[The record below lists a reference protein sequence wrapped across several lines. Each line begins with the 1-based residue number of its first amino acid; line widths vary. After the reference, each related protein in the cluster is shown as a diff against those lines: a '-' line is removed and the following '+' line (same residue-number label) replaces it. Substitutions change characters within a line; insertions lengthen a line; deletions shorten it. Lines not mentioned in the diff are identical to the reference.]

1 MAVSSNI
8 SITQNSQNI
17 ANNKSNITVRVQI
30 TTTGESYNGYSK
42 PGTCTIDGTT
52 YNFSHNIP
60 YQATTT
66 IFEKTLD
73 VTHDNQG
80 EKTVYASFS
89 FQTGISAGTITG
101 STSKKLTTI
110 PRTSEVSLSKKNFNI
125 GETITIYTNRKSA
138 SFTHTAVIKFNGQ
151 TVRTQTGI
159 DASYSW
165 NTNEL
170 FAKIPNQNQANG
182 TVELTTYSGG
192 TRIGTSTVVDFTG
205 HVVDS
210 DPVFNNF
217 DCEDT
222 NPITKALTG
231 NNQKYIR
238 KYSNLKVTITSANK
252 MTTKNSATPKYYNIV
267 VGNKLEK
274 LDYSTSE
281 ISKTINNMDDNTVTV
296 FAVDSRGNQKDKTK
310 SLDIVEYSETV
321 LQTVKIERKEGVGK
335 TVLISLSG
343 KYANINFGAKTN
355 TVKSIQ
361 FRKKSKTETE
371 FESWVEIKQL
381 VTINTENGTFSCD
394 SKEITGQTFTLGTE
408 YDIEVQVKDEL
419 SSDTEPVS
427 LNSGKVLLSA
437 LKNKGISI
445 GGIYNEKLGGP
456 LQLDKKNV
464 INWINGKQDK
474 QKHILKAIL
483 STDNTVITSTAN
495 WQSIEVP
502 LNQYI
507 KIGDKLRFENNR
519 IYIAT
524 DVKYIKFSAK
534 VLLWELSSSAKM
546 IGLIIQGNKN
556 YTMSNCYK
564 SLYGNCDVLTIPETI
579 IKVNQDNST
588 TEETIMALVYFD
600 NPSSG
605 KLRKYG
611 QSTFLQVEVV
621 DC

>member
-1 MAVSSNI
+1 MLVS
-8 SITQNSQNI
+8 
-17 ANNKSNITVRVQI
+17 
-30 TTTGESYNGYSK
+30 
-42 PGTCTIDGTT
+42 
-52 YNFSHNIP
+52 
-60 YQATTT
+60 
-66 IFEKTLD
+66 
-73 VTHDNQG
+73 
-80 EKTVYASFS
+80 
-89 FQTGISAGTITG
+89 ITG

-192 TRIGTSTVVDFTG
+192 TRIGTSTVNFTG
-205 HVVDS
+205 YVVNS

-222 NPITKALTG
+222 NTVTKTLTG
-231 NNQKYIR
+231 SNQKYIR
-238 KYSNLKVTITSANK
+238 NK

-267 VGNKLEK
+267 VGNKIEK

-310 SLDIVEYSETV
+310 ALDIVEYSETV
-321 LQTVKIERKEGVGK
+321 LQTVKIERKEGVGE
-335 TVLISLSG
+335 TVLISLFG
-343 KYANINFGAKTN
+343 KYANINFGAKPN

-371 FESWVEIKQL
+371 FESWAEIKQL

-456 LQLDKKNV
+456 LQLDNKNV
-464 INWINGKQDK
+464 IDWINSKQDK
-474 QKHILKAIL
+474 VIQKVLWSGIQYMTADHTITL
-483 STDNTVITSTAN
+483 SEPISQQTSGIVLIFSAYDSGAKPYNFHCFFVPKQFVSLYNGKGMYFSLVDFDPAN
-495 WQSIEVP
+495 DARKY
-502 LNQYI
+502 LYI
-507 KIGDKLRFENNR
+507 KD
-519 IYIAT
+519 T
-524 DVKYIKFSAK
+524 T
-534 VLLWELSSSAKM
+534 
-546 IGLIIQGNKN
+546 IQGNANNGGVHHNLNNSKF
-556 YTMSNCYK
+556 
-564 SLYGNCDVLTIPETI
+564 VL
-579 IKVNQDNST
+579 
-588 TEETIMALVYFD
+588 
-600 NPSSG
+600 
-605 KLRKYG
+605 R
-611 QSTFLQVEVV
+611 EVIGV
-621 DC
+621 

>member
-1 MAVSSNI
+1 MAISSNI

-17 ANNKSNITVRVQI
+17 ANNKSNITVRVQV

-42 PGTCTIDGTT
+42 PGTCTIDGTS

-73 VTHDNQG
+73 VAHDSNG

-110 PRTSEVSLSKKNFNI
+110 PRTSEVSLSKKNFNV

-192 TRIGTSTVVDFTG
+192 TRIGTSTVNFTG
-205 HVVDS
+205 YVVNS

-222 NPITKALTG
+222 NIVTKTLTG
-231 NNQKYIR
+231 SNQKYIR

-267 VGNKLEK
+267 VGNKTEK

-281 ISKTINNMDDNTVTV
+281 ISKTINNIDDNTVTV

-321 LQTVKIERKEGVGK
+321 LQTVKIERKEGVGE

-361 FRKKSKTETE
+361 FRKKSKTEIE
-371 FESWVEIKQL
+371 FGSWVEIKQL

-394 SKEITGQTFTLGTE
+394 SKEITGQTFTLGVE

-437 LKNKGISI
+437 LKNKGICV
-445 GGIYNEKLGGP
+445 GGIYNENLGGP
-456 LQLDKKNV
+456 LQLNNKDV

-483 STDNTVITSTAN
+483 DTDNTTITS
-495 WQSIEVP
+495 SKDYDSVLVP
-502 LNQYI
+502 LKQYI
-507 KIGDKLRFENNR
+507 KMGNKLSFSNGKIVIGSGVNYIRISAQVMMSYIPSSLRIMGLAVYITNSQVYTNYGIRTSSDFLTYNAPGMIFPAKAGDTVSVF
-519 IYIAT
+519 IYIEP
-524 DVKYIKFSAK
+524 S
-534 VLLWELSSSAKM
+534 
-546 IGLIIQGNKN
+546 G
-556 YTMSNCYK
+556 
-564 SLYGNCDVLTIPETI
+564 
-579 IKVNQDNST
+579 T
-588 TEETIMALVYFD
+588 TV
-600 NPSSG
+600 
-605 KLRKYG
+605 KLRKYS
-611 QSTFLQVEVV
+611 QSTFLQVEVIE
-621 DC
+621 

>member
-1 MAVSSNI
+1 MAISSNI

-17 ANNKSNITVRVQI
+17 ANNKSNITVRVQV

-42 PGTCTIDGTT
+42 PGTCTINGTP
-52 YNFSHNIP
+52 YDFSHNIP

-73 VTHDNQG
+73 VAHDSNG

-159 DASYSW
+159 DASYSC

-192 TRIGTSTVVDFTG
+192 TRIGTSAVNFTG
-205 HVVDS
+205 YVVNS

-222 NPITKALTG
+222 NTITKTLTG

-267 VGNKLEK
+267 VGNKIEK

-321 LQTVKIERKEGVGK
+321 LQSVKIERKEGVGE

-464 INWINGKQDK
+464 IDWINGKQDK

-483 STDNTVITSTAN
+483 ADDNTTITSSKDYDA
-495 WQSIEVP
+495 ILVP
-502 LNQYI
+502 LKQYI
-507 KIGDKLRFENNR
+507 K
-519 IYIAT
+519 
-524 DVKYIKFSAK
+524 
-534 VLLWELSSSAKM
+534 M
-546 IGLIIQGNKN
+546 GNKLSFSNGKIVIGSGVN
-556 YTMSNCYK
+556 YIRISAQVMMSY
-564 SLYGNCDVLTIPETI
+564 I
-579 IKVNQDNST
+579 
-588 TEETIMALVYFD
+588 
-600 NPSSG
+600 PSSLRVMG
-605 KLRKYG
+605 LVVYITNSQVYTNYGIRTSSDFLTYNAPGMIFPVKAGDTVSIHVYIEPSETSVKLRKYS
-611 QSTFLQVEVV
+611 QSTFLQVEVIE
-621 DC
+621 

>member
-17 ANNKSNITVRVQI
+17 ANNKSNITVRVQV
-30 TTTGESYNGYSK
+30 TTTGGSHNGYSK

-52 YNFSHNIP
+52 YDFSHNIP
-60 YQATTT
+60 QNSTTT

-73 VTHDNQG
+73 VTHNNQG

-138 SFTHTAVIKFNGQ
+138 SFMHTAVIKFNGQ

-192 TRIGTSTVVDFTG
+192 TRIGTSAVNFTG
-205 HVVDS
+205 YVVNS

-222 NPITKALTG
+222 NTVTKTLTG
-231 NNQKYIR
+231 SNQKYIR

-267 VGNKLEK
+267 VGNKIEK

-296 FAVDSRGNQKDKTK
+296 FAVDSRGNQKNKTK
-310 SLDIVEYSETV
+310 ALDIVEYSETV
-321 LQTVKIERKEGVGK
+321 LQSVKIERKEGVGE

-343 KYANINFGAKTN
+343 KYANINFGSKTN
-355 TVKSIQ
+355 TIKSIQ
-361 FRKKSKTETE
+361 YRKKSKTETE
-371 FESWVEIKQL
+371 FGSWVEIKQL

-464 INWINGKQDK
+464 IDWINGKQDK

-483 STDNTVITSTAN
+483 ADDNTIITS
-495 WQSIEVP
+495 SKDYDSVLVP
-502 LNQYI
+502 LKQYI
-507 KIGDKLRFENNR
+507 K
-519 IYIAT
+519 
-524 DVKYIKFSAK
+524 
-534 VLLWELSSSAKM
+534 M
-546 IGLIIQGNKN
+546 GNKLSFSNGKIVIGSGVN
-556 YTMSNCYK
+556 YIRISAQVMMSY
-564 SLYGNCDVLTIPETI
+564 I
-579 IKVNQDNST
+579 
-588 TEETIMALVYFD
+588 
-600 NPSSG
+600 PSSLRIMG
-605 KLRKYG
+605 LAVYITNSQVYTNYGIRTSSDFLTYNAPGMIFPVKAGDTVSIHVYIEPSETSVKLRKYS
-611 QSTFLQVEVV
+611 QSTFLQVEVIE
-621 DC
+621 

>member
-17 ANNKSNITVRVQI
+17 ANNKSNITVRVQV

-42 PGTCTIDGTT
+42 PGTCTINGTP
-52 YNFSHNIP
+52 YDFSHNIP

-73 VTHDNQG
+73 VAHDSNG
-80 EKTVYASFS
+80 KKTVYASFS

-192 TRIGTSTVVDFTG
+192 TRIGTSAVNFTG
-205 HVVDS
+205 YVVNS

-222 NPITKALTG
+222 NTVTKTLTG

-238 KYSNLKVTITSANK
+238 KYSNLKLTITSANK

-267 VGNKLEK
+267 VGNKIEK

-296 FAVDSRGNQKDKTK
+296 FAIDSRGNQKDKTK
-310 SLDIVEYSETV
+310 ALDIVKYSETV
-321 LQTVKIERKEGVGK
+321 LQSVKIERKEGVGE

-343 KYANINFGAKTN
+343 KYANINFGAKAN

-361 FRKKSKTETE
+361 FRKKSKTDTE
-371 FESWVEIKQL
+371 FGSWVEIKQL

-419 SSDTEPVS
+419 SSDTEPIS

-437 LKNKGISI
+437 LKNTGICV
-445 GGIYNEKLGGP
+445 GGIYNENLGGP

-464 INWINGKQDK
+464 IDWINGKQDK

-483 STDNTVITSTAN
+483 ATDNTTITSSKDYDAVL
-495 WQSIEVP
+495 VP
-502 LNQYI
+502 LGEQYL
-507 KIGDKLRFENNR
+507 KFGDKLSLSNGKIVIGSGVNYIR
-519 IYIAT
+519 ISAQVMMSYI
-524 DVKYIKFSAK
+524 
-534 VLLWELSSSAKM
+534 
-546 IGLIIQGNKN
+546 
-556 YTMSNCYK
+556 
-564 SLYGNCDVLTIPETI
+564 
-579 IKVNQDNST
+579 
-588 TEETIMALVYFD
+588 
-600 NPSSG
+600 PSSLRVMG
-605 KLRKYG
+605 LAVYITNSQVYTNYGFRTSSDFLTYNAPGMIFPVKAGDTVSIHVYIEPSGTTVKLRKYS
-611 QSTFLQVEVV
+611 QSTFLQVEVIE
-621 DC
+621 

>member
-17 ANNKSNITVRVQI
+17 ANNKTNITVRVQV
-30 TTTGESYNGYSK
+30 TTTGGSYNGYSK
-42 PGTCTIDGTT
+42 PGICTIDGTP
-52 YNFSHNIP
+52 YDFSHNIP
-60 YQATTT
+60 QNSTTT

-73 VTHDNQG
+73 VTHDSNG

-125 GETITIYTNRKSA
+125 GATITIYTNRKSA

-192 TRIGTSTVVDFTG
+192 TRIGTSAVNFTG
-205 HVVDS
+205 YVVNS

-222 NPITKALTG
+222 NTVTKTLTG

-267 VGNKLEK
+267 VGNKIEK

-310 SLDIVEYSETV
+310 ALDIVEYSETV
-321 LQTVKIERKEGVGK
+321 LQSVKIERKEGVGE

-361 FRKKSKTETE
+361 YRKKSKTETE

-445 GGIYNEKLGGP
+445 GGIYDENLGGP
-456 LQLDKKNV
+456 LQLDNKNV
-464 INWINGKQDK
+464 IDWINGKQDK

-483 STDNTVITSTAN
+483 DTDNTTITSSKN
-495 WQSIEVP
+495 YDSVLVP
-502 LNQYI
+502 LKQYI
-507 KIGDKLRFENNR
+507 KMGNKLSFSNEKIVIGSGVNYIRISAQVIMSYIPSSLGIMGLAVYITNSQVYSNYGIRTSSDFLTYNAPGMIFPAKAGDTVSVH
-519 IYIAT
+519 IYIEP
-524 DVKYIKFSAK
+524 S
-534 VLLWELSSSAKM
+534 
-546 IGLIIQGNKN
+546 
-556 YTMSNCYK
+556 
-564 SLYGNCDVLTIPETI
+564 ETT
-579 IKVNQDNST
+579 V
-588 TEETIMALVYFD
+588 
-600 NPSSG
+600 
-605 KLRKYG
+605 KLRKYS
-611 QSTFLQVEVV
+611 QSTFLQVEVIE
-621 DC
+621 

>member
-1 MAVSSNI
+1 MAISSNI

-17 ANNKSNITVRVQI
+17 ANNKSNITVRVQV

-42 PGTCTIDGTT
+42 PGTCTINGTP
-52 YNFSHNIP
+52 YDFSHNIP

-73 VTHDNQG
+73 VAHDSNG
-80 EKTVYASFS
+80 KKTVYASFS

-138 SFTHTAVIKFNGQ
+138 SFTHTAVAKFNGQ

-192 TRIGTSTVVDFTG
+192 TRIGTSAVNFTG
-205 HVVDS
+205 YVVNS

-222 NPITKALTG
+222 NTVTKTLTG

-267 VGNKLEK
+267 VGNKIEK

-321 LQTVKIERKEGVGK
+321 LQSVKIERKEGVGE
-335 TVLISLSG
+335 TVLISLFG
-343 KYANINFGAKTN
+343 KYANINFGAKAN

-361 FRKKSKTETE
+361 FRKKSKTDTE
-371 FESWVEIKQL
+371 FGSWVEIKQL
-381 VTINTENGTFSCD
+381 VTIDTENGTFSCA

-456 LQLDKKNV
+456 LQLDNKNV
-464 INWINGKQDK
+464 IDWINSKQNK

-483 STDNTVITSTAN
+483 ATDNTTITSSQDYDAVL
-495 WQSIEVP
+495 VP
-502 LNQYI
+502 LGEQYL
-507 KIGDKLRFENNR
+507 KFGDKLSLSNGKIVIGSGVNYIR
-519 IYIAT
+519 ISAQVMMSYI
-524 DVKYIKFSAK
+524 
-534 VLLWELSSSAKM
+534 
-546 IGLIIQGNKN
+546 
-556 YTMSNCYK
+556 
-564 SLYGNCDVLTIPETI
+564 
-579 IKVNQDNST
+579 
-588 TEETIMALVYFD
+588 
-600 NPSSG
+600 PSSLRIMG
-605 KLRKYG
+605 LAVYITNSQVYTNYGIRTSSDFLTYNAPGMIFPAKAGDTVSIHVYIEPSGTSVKLRKYS
-611 QSTFLQVEVV
+611 QSTFLQVEVIE
-621 DC
+621 

>member
-17 ANNKSNITVRVQI
+17 ANNKSNITVRVQV

-42 PGTCTIDGTT
+42 PGTCTIDGTS

-73 VTHDNQG
+73 VAHDSNG

-192 TRIGTSTVVDFTG
+192 TRIGTSAVNFTG
-205 HVVDS
+205 YVVNS
-210 DPVFNNF
+210 APVFNNF

-222 NPITKALTG
+222 NTVTKTLTG

-267 VGNKLEK
+267 VGNKIEK

-310 SLDIVEYSETV
+310 ALDIVEYSETV
-321 LQTVKIERKEGVGK
+321 LQSVKIERKEGVGE
-335 TVLISLSG
+335 TVLISLFG
-343 KYANINFGAKTN
+343 KYANINFGAKAN

-371 FESWVEIKQL
+371 FGSWVEIKQL

-437 LKNKGISI
+437 LKNKGISV

-456 LQLDKKNV
+456 LQLDNKNV
-464 INWINGKQDK
+464 IDWINGKQDK

-483 STDNTVITSTAN
+483 ADDNTTITS
-495 WQSIEVP
+495 SKDYDSVLVP
-502 LNQYI
+502 LKQYI
-507 KIGDKLRFENNR
+507 KMGNKLSFSNGKIVVGSGVNYIRISAQVMMSYIPSSLRIMGLAVYITNSQVYTNYGIRTSSDFLTYNAPGMIFPAKAGDTVSVF
-519 IYIAT
+519 IYIEP
-524 DVKYIKFSAK
+524 S
-534 VLLWELSSSAKM
+534 
-546 IGLIIQGNKN
+546 G
-556 YTMSNCYK
+556 
-564 SLYGNCDVLTIPETI
+564 
-579 IKVNQDNST
+579 T
-588 TEETIMALVYFD
+588 TV
-600 NPSSG
+600 
-605 KLRKYG
+605 KLRKYS
-611 QSTFLQVEVV
+611 QSTFLQVEVIE
-621 DC
+621 

>member
-1 MAVSSNI
+1 MAISSNI

-17 ANNKSNITVRVQI
+17 ANNKSNITVRVQV

-42 PGTCTIDGTT
+42 PGTCTIDGTS

-73 VTHDNQG
+73 VAHDSNG

-138 SFTHTAVIKFNGQ
+138 SFNHTAVIKFNGQ

-192 TRIGTSTVVDFTG
+192 TRIGTSAVNFTG
-205 HVVDS
+205 YVVNS

-222 NPITKALTG
+222 NTITKTLTG

-267 VGNKLEK
+267 VGNKIEK

-281 ISKTINNMDDNTVTV
+281 ISKTINNMNDNTVTV

-321 LQTVKIERKEGVGK
+321 LQSVKIERKEGVGE

-464 INWINGKQDK
+464 IDWINGKQDK

-483 STDNTVITSTAN
+483 ADDNTTITSSKDYDA
-495 WQSIEVP
+495 ILVP
-502 LNQYI
+502 LGEQYL
-507 KIGDKLRFENNR
+507 KFGDKLSLSNGKILIGSGVNYIR
-519 IYIAT
+519 ISAQVMMSYI
-524 DVKYIKFSAK
+524 
-534 VLLWELSSSAKM
+534 
-546 IGLIIQGNKN
+546 
-556 YTMSNCYK
+556 
-564 SLYGNCDVLTIPETI
+564 
-579 IKVNQDNST
+579 
-588 TEETIMALVYFD
+588 
-600 NPSSG
+600 PSSLRVMG
-605 KLRKYG
+605 LAVYITNSQVYTNYGIRTSSDFLTYNAPGMIFPAKAGDTVSIHVYIEPSGTSVKLRKYS
-611 QSTFLQVEVV
+611 QSTFLQVEVIE
-621 DC
+621 

>member
-17 ANNKSNITVRVQI
+17 ANNKSNITVRVQV
-30 TTTGESYNGYSK
+30 TTTGGSYNGYSK

-52 YNFSHNIP
+52 YDFSHNIP
-60 YQATTT
+60 QNSTTT

-73 VTHDNQG
+73 VTHNNQG

-192 TRIGTSTVVDFTG
+192 TIGTSTVNFTG
-205 HVVDS
+205 YVVNS

-231 NNQKYIR
+231 SNQKYIR

-252 MTTKNSATPKYYNIV
+252 MTTKNSATPKYYNIS
-267 VGNKLEK
+267 VGNKIEK

-343 KYANINFGAKTN
+343 KYANINFGAKPN

-361 FRKKSKTETE
+361 FRKKSKTENE
-371 FESWVEIKQL
+371 FGSWVEIKQL

-456 LQLDKKNV
+456 LQLDNKNV
-464 INWINGKQDK
+464 IDWINGKQDK

-483 STDNTVITSTAN
+483 ADDNTTITSSKDYDA
-495 WQSIEVP
+495 ILVP
-502 LNQYI
+502 LKQYI
-507 KIGDKLRFENNR
+507 K
-519 IYIAT
+519 
-524 DVKYIKFSAK
+524 
-534 VLLWELSSSAKM
+534 M
-546 IGLIIQGNKN
+546 GNKLSFSNGKIVIGSGVN
-556 YTMSNCYK
+556 YIRISAQVIMSY
-564 SLYGNCDVLTIPETI
+564 I
-579 IKVNQDNST
+579 
-588 TEETIMALVYFD
+588 
-600 NPSSG
+600 PSSLRIMG
-605 KLRKYG
+605 LAVYITNSQVYTNYGIRTSSDFLTYNAPGMIFPVKAGDTVSIHVYIEPSETSVKLRKYS
-611 QSTFLQVEVV
+611 QSTFLQVEVIE
-621 DC
+621 

>member
-17 ANNKSNITVRVQI
+17 ANNKSNITVRVQV
-30 TTTGESYNGYSK
+30 TTTGGSHNGYSK

-52 YNFSHNIP
+52 YDFSHNIP
-60 YQATTT
+60 QNSTTT

-73 VTHDNQG
+73 VTHNNQG

-138 SFTHTAVIKFNGQ
+138 SFMHTAVIKFNGQ

-192 TRIGTSTVVDFTG
+192 TRIGTSAVNFTG
-205 HVVDS
+205 YVVNS

-222 NPITKALTG
+222 NTVTKTLTG
-231 NNQKYIR
+231 SNQKYIR

-267 VGNKLEK
+267 VGNKIEK

-310 SLDIVEYSETV
+310 ALDIVEYSETV
-321 LQTVKIERKEGVGK
+321 LQSVKIERKEGVGE

-343 KYANINFGAKTN
+343 KYANINFGSKTN
-355 TVKSIQ
+355 TIKSIQ
-361 FRKKSKTETE
+361 YRKKSKTETE
-371 FESWVEIKQL
+371 FGSWVEIKQL

-464 INWINGKQDK
+464 IDWINGKQDK

-483 STDNTVITSTAN
+483 ADDNTIITS
-495 WQSIEVP
+495 SKDYDSVLVP
-502 LNQYI
+502 LKQYI
-507 KIGDKLRFENNR
+507 K
-519 IYIAT
+519 
-524 DVKYIKFSAK
+524 
-534 VLLWELSSSAKM
+534 M
-546 IGLIIQGNKN
+546 GNKLSFSNGKIVIGSGVN
-556 YTMSNCYK
+556 YIRISAQVMMSY
-564 SLYGNCDVLTIPETI
+564 I
-579 IKVNQDNST
+579 
-588 TEETIMALVYFD
+588 
-600 NPSSG
+600 PSSLRIMG
-605 KLRKYG
+605 LAVYITNSQVYTNYGIRTSSDFLTYNAPGMIFPVKAGDTVSIHVYIEPSETSVKLRKYS
-611 QSTFLQVEVV
+611 QSTFLQVEVIE
-621 DC
+621 

>member
-1 MAVSSNI
+1 MAISSNI

-17 ANNKSNITVRVQI
+17 ANNKSNITVRVQV
-30 TTTGESYNGYSK
+30 TTTGGSYNGYSK
-42 PGTCTIDGTT
+42 PGTCTINGTP
-52 YNFSHNIP
+52 YDFSHNIP

-73 VTHDNQG
+73 VAHDSNG
-80 EKTVYASFS
+80 KKTVYASFS

-192 TRIGTSTVVDFTG
+192 TRIGTSAVNFTG
-205 HVVDS
+205 YVVNS

-222 NPITKALTG
+222 NTVTKTLTG

-267 VGNKLEK
+267 VGNKIEK

-310 SLDIVEYSETV
+310 ALDIVEYSETV
-321 LQTVKIERKEGVGK
+321 LQSVKIERKEGVGE

-361 FRKKSKTETE
+361 FRKKSKTDTE
-371 FESWVEIKQL
+371 FGSWVEIKQL
-381 VTINTENGTFSCD
+381 VTIDTENGTFSCA

-456 LQLDKKNV
+456 LQLDNKNV
-464 INWINGKQDK
+464 IDWINSKQNK

-483 STDNTVITSTAN
+483 ATDNTTITSSQDYDAVL
-495 WQSIEVP
+495 VP
-502 LNQYI
+502 LGEQYL
-507 KIGDKLRFENNR
+507 KFGDKLSLSNGKIVIGSGVNYIR
-519 IYIAT
+519 ISAQVMMSYI
-524 DVKYIKFSAK
+524 
-534 VLLWELSSSAKM
+534 
-546 IGLIIQGNKN
+546 
-556 YTMSNCYK
+556 
-564 SLYGNCDVLTIPETI
+564 
-579 IKVNQDNST
+579 
-588 TEETIMALVYFD
+588 
-600 NPSSG
+600 PSSLRIMG
-605 KLRKYG
+605 LAVYITNSQVYTNYGIRTSSDFLTYNAPGMIFPAKAGDTVSIHVYIEPSGTSVKLRKYS
-611 QSTFLQVEVV
+611 QSTFLQVEVIE
-621 DC
+621 

>member
-1 MAVSSNI
+1 MAISSNI

-17 ANNKSNITVRVQI
+17 ANNKSNITVRVQV

-42 PGTCTIDGTT
+42 PGTCTINGTP
-52 YNFSHNIP
+52 YDFSHNIP

-73 VTHDNQG
+73 VAHDSNG
-80 EKTVYASFS
+80 KKTVYASFS

-192 TRIGTSTVVDFTG
+192 TRIGTSAVNFTG
-205 HVVDS
+205 YVVNS

-222 NPITKALTG
+222 NTVTKTLTG

-267 VGNKLEK
+267 VGNKIEK

-310 SLDIVEYSETV
+310 ALDIVEYSETV
-321 LQTVKIERKEGVGK
+321 LQSVKIERKEGVGE

-361 FRKKSKTETE
+361 FRKKSKTDTE
-371 FESWVEIKQL
+371 FGSWVEIKQL
-381 VTINTENGTFSCD
+381 VTIDTENGTFSCA

-437 LKNKGISI
+437 LKNKGISV
-445 GGIYNEKLGGP
+445 GGIYNENLGGP
-456 LQLDKKNV
+456 LQLDNKNV
-464 INWINGKQDK
+464 INWINSKQDK

-556 YTMSNCYK
+556 YAMSNCYK